1 MNRPLLIGSQLV
13 VGLNGTLII
22 ARVCCASLEENV
34 ALPAKRLAFFGCA
47 RVTLQHLIIQGE
59 SVLWFP
65 KLTLDHRLLIARGRA
80 HRDSPCCSRN
90 RFPSSV
96 TFDSFPPRASST
108 QMRR

>member
-1 MNRPLLIGSQLV
+1 MNRPLLIGSQLI

-59 SVLWFP
+59 SVLRFP
-65 KLTLDHRLLIARGRA
+65 KLTLDHRLLVSRGLA
-80 HRDSPCCSRN
+80 HCAVSLPVLIDSNESPISGI
-90 RFPSSV
+90 
-96 TFDSFPPRASST
+96 PPK
-108 QMRR
+108 